1 MLERVVGQI
10 QENSEFQEQ
19 GKELILA
26 LVKDG
31 GFSTEKKHNRNY
43 VFRRWLWLTRNRKTS
58 NEQTLEIVIHPFGW
72 VNKIQTL
79 VITFFLGRALLMG
92 SLHN

>member
-1 MLERVVGQI
+1 MLERVVGQK
-10 QENSEFQEQ
+10 QENSEFQES

-43 VFRRWLWLTRNRKTS
+43 VFRRWLWLTKNRKTS
-58 NEQTLEIVIHPFGW
+58 NVQTLEIDVHSFGW
-72 VNKIQTL
+72 IYKIQTL
-79 VITFFLGRALLMG
+79 GITFFLGRALLMG